1 MNRTGKNVARFIRAL
16 AVFAPLLGV
25 LAAQRAEAGPRIVL
39 AIVVAKDAS
48 TTSVSKADLKH
59 LFSGER
65 VGSFVPFALSTST
78 REREVFDRVALGFT
92 PEQAAA
98 FWVDQKIRG
107 VGHAPRSFPTPG
119 HVVKA
124 VTKVAGGIGY
134 VPLQAVTPDVK
145 VVKVDGKAPTDSGYP
160 ISG

>member
-1 MNRTGKNVARFIRAL
+1 MNRTRNNVARFIRSL
-16 AVFAPLLGV
+16 AVFAPLLGI
-25 LAAQRAEAGPRIVL
+25 LGAQRAEAGPKTVL

-48 TTSVSKADLKH
+48 TTSVTKAELKH
-59 LFSGER
+59 LFSGESL
-65 VGSFVPFALSTST
+65 GSFVPFALNTNT
-78 REREVFDRVALGFT
+78 KERQVFDHAALGFT
-92 PEQAAA
+92 PDQAAA
-98 FWVDQKIRG
+98 FWVDQRIRG
-107 VGHAPRSFPTPG
+107 AGRAPRSFPTPA